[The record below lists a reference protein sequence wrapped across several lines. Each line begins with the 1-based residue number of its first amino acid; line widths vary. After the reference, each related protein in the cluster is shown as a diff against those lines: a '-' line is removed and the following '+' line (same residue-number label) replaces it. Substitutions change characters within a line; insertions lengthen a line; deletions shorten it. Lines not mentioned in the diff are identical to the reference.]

1 MEKWYKSEGENIL
14 KQIGIKKGQ
23 KILDFGCGSGVYS
36 IIASKIVGLSGK
48 IYALDKN
55 GEKITELKR
64 KINSLKIKNI
74 EIIETTGEIPVP
86 LENNSLNVILIY
98 DVFHLLNK
106 ENRYVFLQEVNR
118 LLKIGGFLSYYITHT
133 KEYDIDLEEVNNQ
146 LINNNIVFKRKL
158 QVPMVHWGSIEDG
171 LIFNYYKI

>member
-1 MEKWYKSEGENIL
+1 MEKWLKSEGENIL
-14 KQIGIKKGQ
+14 KQVGIRKGQ
-23 KILDFGCGSGVYS
+23 KVLDFGCGSGIYS
-36 IIASKIVGLSGK
+36 IIASKIVGSTGK

-55 GEKITELKR
+55 GEKIKELKR

-98 DVFHLLNK
+98 DVFHFLNK
-106 ENRYVFLQEVNR
+106 EERHTFLQEVNR

-133 KEYDIDLEEVNNQ
+133 KEYDIDLEEVYNQ
-146 LINNNIVFKRKL
+146 LIKNNIVFKRKL
-158 QVPMVHWGSIEDG
+158 QVPMVHWDSIEDG